1 MLFGHDPDNPQDI
14 DPILNENGA
23 EEQQPLDGQHEEGNL
38 GYWVNGVFRP
48 LVELTLEEQTNL
60 ARKIEFLDQ
69 MPKKCFKSQMEMLM
83 PKLFKKMDVSL
94 V

>member
-1 MLFGHDPDNPQDI
+1 MVLVDSLFGHDPDNPQDI
-14 DPILNENGA
+14 DPILNENGT
-23 EEQQPLDGQHEEGNL
+23 EEQQPLDGQNEEGNL

-69 MPKKCFKSQMEMLM
+69 MPSAIIDNSQSDL
-83 PKLFKKMDVSL
+83 D
-94 V
+94 